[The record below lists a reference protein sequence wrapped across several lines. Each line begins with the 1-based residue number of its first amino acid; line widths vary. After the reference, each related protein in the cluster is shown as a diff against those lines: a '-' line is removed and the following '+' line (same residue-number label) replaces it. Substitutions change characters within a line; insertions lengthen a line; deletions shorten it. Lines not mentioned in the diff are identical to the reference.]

1 MPVEPTDPASQ
12 PERRQAFMQAL
23 TTEHFTLQ
31 TARAVAVNEGNGRT
45 ALYIGA
51 LSSTLVALALVAQR
65 SPLGQGFYAVA
76 LTVLPAVLF
85 LGLVTY
91 VRVLQSSIEDILYA
105 RAINRIRHYYTEID
119 PSRAH
124 YFLLSGRDDVRGA
137 LANMCIRD
145 SWTQFLFTMPSAVAV
160 INALLAGVTVAL
172 GLVTAAG
179 TPLPATVL
187 SGMAS
192 GTTVLALHLG
202 YQVRRFATMKAKVAA
217 VFPSA
222 GPALVG
228 GRRPSEGEEDGGPL
242 PLEVDVQVVAAG
254 HRGREQGRPGR
265 RGQGGQDRVGR
276 VRRRLVGEVDAGH
289 RLAQQPPGEDRQV
302 DMGGLAA
309 AVRPGQR
316 SRLDR
321 QHPEPPLGVGRAAPE
336 PSEAGQGGAAPAVG
350 VGEAALGVGLPGLDQ
365 GVGHRVAG
373 AVQQPARQPQR
384 ARGAVGHHLGA
395 VGPEQADGEE
405 RPDGLGGG
413 GERGHSSSPSSSGVA
428 PRPRRTMSHR

>member
-1 MPVEPTDPASQ
+1 MSVQPIVPDGQ

-65 SPLGQGFYAVA
+65 SPLGQVFYAVA

-119 PSRAH
+119 PSQAH
-124 YFLLSGRDDVRGA
+124 YFLLSGRDDFRGA

-172 GLVTAAG
+172 GLVTAAE
-179 TPLPATVL
+179 TSLPVTVL

-192 GTTVLALHLG
+192 GTTVLALHLA
-202 YQVRRFATMKAKVAA
+202 YQVRRFATMKANVAA
-217 VFPSA
+217 VFPTTR
-222 GPALVG
+222 PTLVA
-228 GRRPSEGEEDGGPL
+228 S
-242 PLEVDVQVVAAG
+242 
-254 HRGREQGRPGR
+254 
-265 RGQGGQDRVGR
+265 
-276 VRRRLVGEVDAGH
+276 
-289 RLAQQPPGEDRQV
+289 
-302 DMGGLAA
+302 DMAC
-309 AVRPGQR
+309 
-316 SRLDR
+316 
-321 QHPEPPLGVGRAAPE
+321 
-336 PSEAGQGGAAPAVG
+336 
-350 VGEAALGVGLPGLDQ
+350 
-365 GVGHRVAG
+365 
-373 AVQQPARQPQR
+373 
-384 ARGAVGHHLGA
+384 
-395 VGPEQADGEE
+395 
-405 RPDGLGGG
+405 
-413 GERGHSSSPSSSGVA
+413 SS
-428 PRPRRTMSHR
+428 